1 MHSQCYGDTADSMY
15 FTIANRAI
23 TCLDGRS
30 DDKGIAVTDGGFITR
45 PVVGV
50 TIDGV

>member
-1 MHSQCYGDTADSMY
+1 MADLMMM
-15 FTIANRAI
+15 IK
-23 TCLDGRS
+23 
-30 DDKGIAVTDGGFITR
+30 KGMGVTDGGFITR